1 MGCVMDEKQRIAELV
16 VMLQNGD
23 SSAFDEL
30 YKLTNSRAFFVAL
43 EITKNDQDAE
53 DILQESYVKMLEKI
67 GSLDK
72 PESFVS
78 WFHHIVANKSKDSLK
93 KKKPT
98 LFEGGEDEAFEVIPD
113 EDTSFS
119 PEENLNQEELRKT
132 VLETIEELSD
142 EKRACVM
149 LMYFEEMSVNEISET
164 LDIPVSTVK
173 NRLFTARKDLKT
185 KFEKRGITSLY
196 STAPIGVV
204 IWALM
209 RTSEAVSETFGS
221 TEASA
226 KILAGIKASGAVS
239 AASSATA
246 ATAATTGAATSAVG
260 SAAAA
265 AGGTVAK
272 AAALTVLQKVTI
284 GVVATAVVGGST
296 VGVATVVKNKREEES
311 SGVYTEEVT
320 TVSNSYNDA
329 FAQITVSTTDESV
342 LTVTFENSEETETV
356 TVALSTAKQTNVSS
370 TQKKNSSTTRVAS
383 TSSKS
388 TEKQNTTS
396 KTTNATKATKPS
408 TTRRDYFP
416 NKTSTS
422 QAPETVKTTAESTT
436 KRKRVTTTE
445 EETTAK
451 APETTKEKT
460 TKAPKTTE
468 TETVPPTE
476 AETVPPTEAE
486 TTTQA
491 PKDATVSVDV
501 YDSDFN
507 FIGSFSLDVPAGTTM
522 DWNYLA
528 GELSGK
534 GYDVAD
540 FEGSAFGAVAE
551 EGKSYS
557 LEAYVV

>member
-1 MGCVMDEKQRIAELV
+1 MGYIMDEKQRIAELV

-23 SSAFDEL
+23 GSAFDEL

-132 VLETIEELSD
+132 VLEAIEELSD

-226 KILAGIKASGAVS
+226 RILSGIKASGAVS

-246 ATAATTGAATSAVG
+246 ATAATGAASSAAG

-296 VGVATVVKNKREEES
+296 VGVATVVKNKREEEAS
-311 SGVYTEEVT
+311 SVYTEEVT
-320 TVSNSYNDA
+320 TLPDSYNEA
-329 FAQITVSTTDESV
+329 FAQITVSTTDASV
-342 LTVTFENSEETETV
+342 LTVSFESSDETETV
-356 TVALSTAKQTNVSS
+356 TVEFSTAKQTNASS
-370 TQKKNSSTTRVAS
+370 TQKKNSSTTRVSSSAAK
-383 TSSKS
+383 TTEKQKTTSKS
-388 TEKQNTTS
+388 TK
-396 KTTNATKATKPS
+396 ATKATKPS

-416 NKTSTS
+416 NKTS
-422 QAPETVKTTAESTT
+422 APQESETVKTTAESTT

-445 EETTAK
+445 EETTTK

-460 TKAPKTTE
+460 TKAPE
-468 TETVPPTE
+468 TDPPTE

-491 PKDATVSVDV
+491 PKDATVSVEV
-501 YDSDFN
+501 YDGDNN
-507 FIGSFSLDVPAGTTM
+507 FINSFSISVPAGTTM
-522 DWNYLA
+522 DWDYLA
-528 GELSGK
+528 GEASKK
-534 GYDVAD
+534 GYDAAGFD
-540 FEGSAFGAVAE
+540 GDAFDAVAE

-557 LEAYVV
+557 LTVYSM